1 MTPAYLAP
9 ELMKV
14 TRMKTERIGSVMKQ
28 SLLLA
33 SIVLFAAVGAGC
45 TQESLDT
52 RNSSAD
58 NNGDKITLRVS
69 AVTKPEVQVE
79 TGTRISYGSTDATWE
94 TGDKIFLIKS
104 DGTTIT
110 LTLTNGAGTTS
121 GSFSSTDPVVAGT
134 YIPYA
139 VSKTSL
145 DKEFVSV
152 SSGVITM
159 NLNAPGGG
167 TLADALEH
175 DILKGESIVL
185 ADDQTT
191 ATLGSLNTHIL
202 SYLRFR
208 FTSASKAITTI
219 GMDSA
224 GGVYRTVS
232 IAANGTI
239 SGSDSSTDVVNV
251 SAGDDGAGTYAGY
264 FAVYKSTSTSLMAH
278 ATDEDGAGY
287 PRLVSTKTT
296 NYTAGTVYGKTFT
309 LSSDM
314 ATAPAT
320 GTLNGHPW
328 KNLGLSVKWAEFN
341 VGSSNEYSYDQ
352 NVDNT
357 EGGTA
362 GATWPGWR
370 IPTRAE
376 VEELFYASEREWVT
390 GSYNGVKFNCN
401 DNYVAMGAG
410 GYYRDRGD
418 RDWTYN
424 VGATVYLYIDETHSE
439 TNGTVRLW
447 ATIGGSGTTLGF
459 GSSNLGNN
467 NYYFSNFAAM
477 RLVCDYE

>member
-1 MTPAYLAP
+1 
-9 ELMKV
+9 MKV
-14 TRMKTERIGSVMKQ
+14 MRMIT
-28 SLLLA
+28 
-33 SIVLFAAVGAGC
+33 VLFGKIMKRIILNASTAILAVIVAGC
-45 TQESLDT
+45 AQELLDT
-52 RNSSAD
+52 QDLSLQDNSED
-58 NNGDKITLRVS
+58 NVTIRVS
-69 AVTKPEVQVE
+69 AVTRNQEVTGE
-79 TGTRISYGSTDATWE
+79 SGTRVSYGSTDAIWE
-94 TGDKIFLIKS
+94 TGDQIFLIKN
-104 DGTTIT
+104 DGTTIA
-110 LTLTNGAGTTS
+110 LTLTAGAGTSS

-145 DKEFVSV
+145 DKGFVSV
-152 SSGVITM
+152 SEGVITL
-159 NLNAPGGG
+159 NLNAGGGG

-175 DILKGESIVL
+175 DILKGSAIEL
-185 ADDQTT
+185 TANQTT
-191 ATLGSLNTHIL
+191 ATIGNLATHIL

-208 FTSASKAITTI
+208 FVSTSKAITTI
-219 GMDSA
+219 GMDSG

-232 IAANGTI
+232 IAANGSV
-239 SGSDSSTDVVNV
+239 SGSDSSTDVLTVTA
-251 SAGDDGAGTYAGY
+251 SDDGARTYAGY
-264 FAVYKSTSTSLMAH
+264 FAVFGSTATSLMAH
-278 ATDEDGAGY
+278 AEDEDGGQY
-287 PRLVSTKTT
+287 TRLVSTNTT
-296 NYTAGTVYGKTFT
+296 NYTPGTVYGKTIT
-309 LSSDM
+309 LTSDM
-314 ATAPAT
+314 ATASAT
-320 GTLNGHPW
+320 GSTNGHSW

-341 VGSSNEYSYDQ
+341 VGSSSEYSYDQ

-376 VEELFYASEREWVT
+376 VQELFYASEREWVT
-390 GSYNGVKFNCN
+390 GSNNGVKFNFN

-467 NYYFSNFAAM
+467 SFYFSNFAAL
-477 RLVCDYE
+477 RLVQDYE

>member
-1 MTPAYLAP
+1 
-9 ELMKV
+9 MKMALFG
-14 TRMKTERIGSVMKQ
+14 RVMKRA
-28 SLLLA
+28 LIFA
-33 SIVLFAAVGAGC
+33 SIYLFAAFAAGC
-45 TQESLDT
+45 AKELLDKQTPSLPDCP
-52 RNSSAD
+52 
-58 NNGDKITLRVS
+58 GDKVTLSVA
-69 AVTKPEVQVE
+69 AVTKDPEVAQE
-79 TGTRISYGSTDATWE
+79 NGTRVSYGSTDATWE
-94 TGDKIFLIKS
+94 TGDQIFLIKN

-110 LTLTNGAGTTS
+110 LTLTDGAGTTS
-121 GSFSSTDPVVAGT
+121 GTFSSTDPVVAGT

-145 DKEFVSV
+145 DKGFVSV
-152 SSGVITM
+152 NSGVITL
-159 NLNAPGGG
+159 NLNTPGGS

-185 ADDQTT
+185 AENQST
-191 ATLGSLNTHIL
+191 ATLGNLNTHIL

-224 GGVYRTVS
+224 GGVYKTVS
-232 IAANGTI
+232 IAANGTV
-239 SGSDSSTDVVNV
+239 SGSDPSTDVVNV
-251 SAGDDGAGTYAGY
+251 TAEDDESGTYAGY

-278 ATDEDGAGY
+278 AEDEDGGQY
-287 PRLVSTKTT
+287 TRLVSTNTT
-296 NYTAGTVYGKTFT
+296 NYTPGTVYGKTIT
-309 LSSDM
+309 LTSDM
-314 ATAPAT
+314 ATASAT
-320 GTLNGHPW
+320 GSTNGHSW

-341 VGSSNEYSYDQ
+341 VGSSSEYSYDQ

-376 VEELFYASEREWVT
+376 VQELFYASEREWVT
-390 GSYNGVKFNCN
+390 GSNNGVKFNCN

-439 TNGTVRLW
+439 TNGTVRHW

-459 GSSNLGNN
+459 GSSDLGNN
-467 NYYFSNFAAM
+467 SFYFSNFAAL
-477 RLVCDYE
+477 RLVQDYE

>member
-1 MTPAYLAP
+1 
-9 ELMKV
+9 
-14 TRMKTERIGSVMKQ
+14 MKQ
-28 SLLLA
+28 SVLFA
-33 SIVLFAAVGAGC
+33 SIVLFIAIGAGC
-45 TQESLDT
+45 TQESLDPQ
-52 RNSSAD
+52 NSSI
-58 NNGDKITLRVS
+58 NGDKITLRVS
-69 AVTKPEVQVE
+69 AVTKSQEVPEGI
-79 TGTRISYGSTDATWE
+79 GTKISYGSTDATWE
-94 TGDKIFLIKS
+94 AGDKIFLIKS

-110 LTLTNGAGTTS
+110 LTLTSGAGTVS

-145 DKEFVSV
+145 DKGFVSV
-152 SSGVITM
+152 SAGVITL

-167 TLADALEH
+167 SLADALEH

-185 ADDQTT
+185 ADNQAT
-191 ATLGSLNTHIL
+191 ATLGNLNTHIL
-202 SYLRFR
+202 SYLRFQ
-208 FTSASKAITTI
+208 FISTSKDVTSI

-232 IAANGTI
+232 IAANGTV

-278 ATDEDGAGY
+278 ATDEDGAQY
-287 PRLVSTKTT
+287 TRLVSTKTA
-296 NYTAGTVYGKTFT
+296 NYTAGSVYGKTFT

-314 ATAPAT
+314 VAASAT
-320 GTLNGHPW
+320 GSLSGHSW

-341 VGSSNEYSYDQ
+341 VGSSSEYSYDQ

-376 VEELFYASEREWVT
+376 VEELFYASERQWVT
-390 GSYNGVKFNCN
+390 GSNNGVKFNCN

-424 VGATVYLYIDETHSE
+424 VGSTVYLYIDETHTE
-439 TNGTVRLW
+439 TNGTVRSW
-447 ATIGGSGTTLGF
+447 ATISGSGTALGF
-459 GSSNLGNN
+459 GSSSLGNN
-467 NYYFSNFAAM
+467 SFYFSNFAAM

>member
-1 MTPAYLAP
+1 
-9 ELMKV
+9 
-14 TRMKTERIGSVMKQ
+14 MKQ
-28 SLLLA
+28 SVLFA
-33 SIVLFAAVGAGC
+33 SIVLFIAIGAGC
-45 TQESLDT
+45 TQESLDPQ
-52 RNSSAD
+52 NSSI
-58 NNGDKITLRVS
+58 NGDKITLRVS
-69 AVTKPEVQVE
+69 AVTKSQEVPGGI
-79 TGTRISYGSTDATWE
+79 GTKISYGSTDATWE
-94 TGDKIFLIKS
+94 AGDKIFLIKS

-110 LTLTNGAGTTS
+110 LTLTSGAGTVS

-145 DKEFVSV
+145 DKGFVSV
-152 SSGVITM
+152 SAGVITL

-167 TLADALEH
+167 SLADALEH

-185 ADDQTT
+185 ADNQAT
-191 ATLGSLNTHIL
+191 ATLGNLNTHIL
-202 SYLRFR
+202 SYLRFQ
-208 FTSASKAITTI
+208 FISTSKAIATI

-232 IAANGTI
+232 IAANGNV
-239 SGSDSSTDVVNV
+239 SGSDPSTDVVSV
-251 SAGDDGAGTYAGY
+251 TAEDYEAGTYAGY
-264 FAVYKSTSTSLMAH
+264 FAVYKSTATSLMAH
-278 ATDEDGAGY
+278 AEDVDGGKY
-287 PRLVSTKTT
+287 TRLVSTNTA
-296 NYTAGTVYGKTFT
+296 NYTAGTVYGKTIT
-309 LSSDM
+309 LTNDM
-314 ATAPAT
+314 VTAAAT
-320 GTLNGHPW
+320 GSLTEHSW

-341 VGSSNEYSYDQ
+341 VGSSSEYSYDQ

-376 VEELFYASEREWVT
+376 VEELFYASERQWVT
-390 GSYNGVKFNCN
+390 GSNNGVKFNCN

-424 VGATVYLYIDETHSE
+424 VGATVYLYIDETLSE

-459 GSSNLGNN
+459 GSSSLGNN
-467 NYYFSNFAAM
+467 SFYFSNFAAL

>member
-1 MTPAYLAP
+1 
-9 ELMKV
+9 
-14 TRMKTERIGSVMKQ
+14 MKQ
-28 SLLLA
+28 SVLFA
-33 SIVLFAAVGAGC
+33 SIVLFIAIGAGC
-45 TQESLDT
+45 TQESLDPQ
-52 RNSSAD
+52 NSSI
-58 NNGDKITLRVS
+58 NGDKITLRVS
-69 AVTKPEVQVE
+69 AVTKSQEVPGGI
-79 TGTRISYGSTDATWE
+79 GTKISYGSTDATWE
-94 TGDKIFLIKS
+94 AGDKIFLIKS

-110 LTLTNGAGTTS
+110 LTLTSGAGTVS

-145 DKEFVSV
+145 DKGFVSV
-152 SSGVITM
+152 SAGVITL
-159 NLNAPGGG
+159 NLNTPGGS

-185 ADDQTT
+185 AENQST
-191 ATLGSLNTHIL
+191 ATLGNLNTHIL

-224 GGVYRTVS
+224 GGVYKTVS
-232 IAANGTI
+232 IAANGTV
-239 SGSDSSTDVVNV
+239 SGSDPSTDVVNV
-251 SAGDDGAGTYAGY
+251 TAEDDESGTYAGY

-278 ATDEDGAGY
+278 ATDEDGAQY
-287 PRLVSTKTT
+287 TRLVSTETA
-296 NYTAGTVYGKTFT
+296 NYTAGSVYGKTFT

-314 ATAPAT
+314 VAASAT
-320 GTLNGHPW
+320 GSLSGHSW

-341 VGSSNEYSYDQ
+341 VGSSSEYSYDQ

-376 VEELFYASEREWVT
+376 VEELFYASERQWVT
-390 GSYNGVKFNCN
+390 GSNNGVKFNCN

-424 VGATVYLYIDETHSE
+424 VGSTVYLYIDETHTE
-439 TNGTVRLW
+439 TNGTARLW
-447 ATIGGSGTTLGF
+447 ATISGSGTALGF
-459 GSSNLGNN
+459 GSANLGTNLF
-467 NYYFSNFAAM
+467 YFSNFAAL

>member
-1 MTPAYLAP
+1 
-9 ELMKV
+9 
-14 TRMKTERIGSVMKQ
+14 MKQ

-33 SIVLFAAVGAGC
+33 SFVLFAAVGAGC
-45 TQESLDT
+45 TQESFDIQ
-52 RNSSAD
+52 NSSVAE

-69 AVTKPEVQVE
+69 AVTKKPEVQEE

-110 LTLTNGAGTTS
+110 LTLTNGVGTTS

-145 DKEFVSV
+145 DKGFVSV
-152 SSGVITM
+152 SAGVITL

-185 ADDQTT
+185 TDNQTT
-191 ATLGSLNTHIL
+191 ATIGNLNTHML

-208 FTSASKAITTI
+208 FTSTSKAITTI

-232 IAANGTI
+232 IAANGTV

-251 SAGDDGAGTYAGY
+251 TAEDNETGTFAGY
-264 FAVYKSTSTSLMAH
+264 FAVYNSTSTSLMAH
-278 ATDEDGAGY
+278 AEDEDGGQY
-287 PRLVSTKTT
+287 TRLVSTKTV

-309 LSSDM
+309 LTSDM
-314 ATAPAT
+314 TTAAAT
-320 GTLNGHPW
+320 GSLNNHSW

-341 VGSSNEYSYDQ
+341 VGSSSEYSYDY
-352 NVDNT
+352 NIYNDA
-357 EGGTA
+357 GTSA
-362 GATWPGWR
+362 GIGVADGWAGWR

-376 VEELFYASEREWVT
+376 VQELFYASTREWIT
-390 GSYNGVKFNCN
+390 GSNNGVKFNCN
-401 DNYVAMGAG
+401 GSYLAVGAG
-410 GYYRDRGD
+410 GYWRTRDDGYTD
-418 RDWTYN
+418 RAYQDGTS
-424 VGATVYLYIDETHSE
+424 AIFYINECTPD
-439 TNGTVRLW
+439 NGSFAQTW
-447 ATIGGSGTTLGF
+447 AIIGSSGSTLSF
-459 GSSNLGNN
+459 GNSNLGNSRF
-467 NYYFSNFAAM
+467 YFYNSTAM

>member
-1 MTPAYLAP
+1 
-9 ELMKV
+9 
-14 TRMKTERIGSVMKQ
+14 MKQ
-28 SLLLA
+28 SVLFA
-33 SIVLFAAVGAGC
+33 SIVLFIAIGAGC
-45 TQESLDT
+45 TQESLDPQ
-52 RNSSAD
+52 NSSI
-58 NNGDKITLRVS
+58 NGDKITLRVS
-69 AVTKPEVQVE
+69 AVTKSQEVPEGI
-79 TGTRISYGSTDATWE
+79 GTKISYGSTDATWE
-94 TGDKIFLIKS
+94 AGDKIFLIKS

-110 LTLTNGAGTTS
+110 LTLTSGAGTVS

-145 DKEFVSV
+145 DKGFVSV
-152 SSGVITM
+152 SAGVITL

-167 TLADALEH
+167 SLADALEH

-185 ADDQTT
+185 ADNQAT
-191 ATLGSLNTHIL
+191 ATLGNLNTHIL
-202 SYLRFR
+202 SYLRFQ
-208 FTSASKAITTI
+208 FISTSKAITTI

-232 IAANGTI
+232 IAANGNV
-239 SGSDSSTDVVNV
+239 SGSDPSTDVVSV
-251 SAGDDGAGTYAGY
+251 TAEDYEAGTYAGY
-264 FAVYKSTSTSLMAH
+264 FAVYKSTATSLMAH
-278 ATDEDGAGY
+278 AEDVDGGKY
-287 PRLVSTKTT
+287 TRLVSTNTT
-296 NYTAGTVYGKTFT
+296 NYTPGTVYGKTIT
-309 LSSDM
+309 LTSDM
-314 ATAPAT
+314 ATASAT
-320 GTLNGHPW
+320 GSTNGHSW

-341 VGSSNEYSYDQ
+341 VGSSSEYSYDQ

-376 VEELFYASEREWVT
+376 VQELFYASEREWVT
-390 GSYNGVKFNCN
+390 GSNNGVKFNCN

-424 VGATVYLYIDETHSE
+424 VGATVYLYIDETHSV

-459 GSSNLGNN
+459 GSSSLGNN
-467 NYYFSNFAAM
+467 SFYFSNFAAL

>member
-1 MTPAYLAP
+1 
-9 ELMKV
+9 MKV
-14 TRMKTERIGSVMKQ
+14 MLLIMEVFGKIMKQ
-28 SLLLA
+28 LLFSAAFILLV
-33 SIVLFAAVGAGC
+33 SIAAGC
-45 TQESLDT
+45 TQKQLDPQP
-52 RNSSAD
+52 SAVQD
-58 NNGDKITLRVS
+58 ETGDKITLTVS
-69 AVTKPEVQVE
+69 AVTKNPDASGEI
-79 TGTRISYGSTDATWE
+79 GTKVAYGSIDATWE
-94 TGDKIFLIKS
+94 TGDQIFLIKN

-110 LTLTNGAGTTS
+110 LTLTSGVGTTT
-121 GSFSSTDPVVAGT
+121 GDFSSTDPVVAGT

-145 DKEFVSV
+145 DKGFVSV
-152 SSGVITM
+152 SAGTIT
-159 NLNAPGGG
+159 LDLSAAGGG
-167 TLADALEH
+167 SLADALEH
-175 DILKGESIVL
+175 DILKGASIVL
-185 ADDQTT
+185 ADNQTT
-191 ATLGSLNTHIL
+191 ATIGDLTTHIL

-232 IAANGTI
+232 IAANGSV

-251 SAGDDGAGTYAGY
+251 TASNDGAGTYSGY
-264 FAVYKSTSTSLMAH
+264 FAVYNGTSTSLMAR
-278 ATDEDGAGY
+278 AKDEDGGQYA
-287 PRLVSTKTT
+287 RLVSTNTT
-296 NYTAGTVYGKTFT
+296 NYTPGTVYGKTIT
-309 LSSDM
+309 LTSDM
-314 ATAPAT
+314 ATASAT
-320 GTLNGHPW
+320 GSTNGHSW

-341 VGSSNEYSYDQ
+341 VGSSSEYSYDQ

-376 VEELFYASEREWVT
+376 VQELFYASEREWVT
-390 GSYNGVKFNCN
+390 GSNNGVKFNFN

-467 NYYFSNFAAM
+467 SFYFSNFAAL
-477 RLVCDYE
+477 RLVQDYE

>member
-1 MTPAYLAP
+1 MDLFG
-9 ELMKV
+9 K
-14 TRMKTERIGSVMKQ
+14 IMKQ
-28 SLLLA
+28 SLFSAAFILLV
-33 SIVLFAAVGAGC
+33 SFAAGC
-45 TQESLDT
+45 TQDLLDPQL
-52 RNSSAD
+52 SAVQD
-58 NNGDKITLRVS
+58 ETGDKITLTVS
-69 AVTKPEVQVE
+69 AVTKNPNASGESE
-79 TGTRISYGSTDATWE
+79 TKVAYGSIDATWE
-94 TGDKIFLIKS
+94 TGDQIFLIKN

-110 LTLTNGAGTTS
+110 LTLTSGAGTTS
-121 GSFSSTDPVVAGT
+121 GNFSSTDPVVAGT

-139 VSKTSL
+139 VSRTSL
-145 DKEFVSV
+145 DKGFVSV
-152 SSGVITM
+152 SAGTIT
-159 NLNAPGGG
+159 LDLSAAGGG
-167 TLADALEH
+167 SLADALEH
-175 DILKGESIVL
+175 DILKGTSIVL

-191 ATLGSLNTHIL
+191 ATIGDLTTHIL

-232 IAANGTI
+232 IAANGSV

-251 SAGDDGAGTYAGY
+251 TASDDGAGTYSGY
-264 FAVYKSTSTSLMAH
+264 FAVLGSTSISLMAH
-278 ATDEDGAGY
+278 AEDVDGGKY
-287 PRLVSTKTT
+287 TRLVSTKTA
-296 NYTAGTVYGKTFT
+296 NYTAGTVYGKTIT
-309 LSSDM
+309 LTADM
-314 ATAPAT
+314 VTAAAS
-320 GTLNGHPW
+320 GSLSEHPW

-341 VGSSNEYSYDQ
+341 VGSSSEYSYDR
-352 NVDNT
+352 NISNT

-362 GATWPGWR
+362 GATWSGWR

-376 VEELFYASEREWVT
+376 VQELFYASEREWVT
-390 GSYNGVKFNCN
+390 GSNNGVKFNCN

-459 GSSNLGNN
+459 GSANLGNN
-467 NYYFSNFAAM
+467 SFYFSNFAAM

>member
-1 MTPAYLAP
+1 
-9 ELMKV
+9 MKV
-14 TRMKTERIGSVMKQ
+14 TRMKTVKFGSVMKQ

-69 AVTKPEVQVE
+69 AVTKNPKVQAE

-175 DILKGESIVL
+175 DILRGESIVL
-185 ADDQTT
+185 ADNQST
-191 ATLGSLNTHIL
+191 ATIGNLNTHML

-224 GGVYRTVS
+224 GGVYKTVS
-232 IAANGTI
+232 IAANGTV
-239 SGSDSSTDVVNV
+239 SGSDPSTDVVNV
-251 SAGDDGAGTYAGY
+251 TAEDDESGTYAGY

-278 ATDEDGAGY
+278 ATDEDGAQY
-287 PRLVSTKTT
+287 TRLVSTETA
-296 NYTAGTVYGKTFT
+296 NYTAGSVYGKTFT

-314 ATAPAT
+314 VAASAT
-320 GTLNGHPW
+320 GSLSGHSW

-341 VGSSNEYSYDQ
+341 VGSSSEYSYDQ

-376 VEELFYASEREWVT
+376 VEELFYASERQWVT
-390 GSYNGVKFNCN
+390 GSNNGVKFNCN

-424 VGATVYLYIDETHSE
+424 VGSTVYLYIDETHTE
-439 TNGTVRLW
+439 TNGTARLW
-447 ATIGGSGTTLGF
+447 ATISGSGTALGF
-459 GSSNLGNN
+459 GSANLGTNLF
-467 NYYFSNFAAM
+467 YFSNFAAL